1 MNWKSLVEI
10 KDLLFP
16 LQHVLN
22 WKLTVI
28 AAETLMSEMKLGLLF
43 IHSYNFVN
51 TMAVIIP
58 ISVYASCAL

>member
-1 MNWKSLVEI
+1 M
-10 KDLLFP
+10 
-16 LQHVLN
+16 
-22 WKLTVI
+22 I

-51 TMAVIIP
+51 TMALIIP